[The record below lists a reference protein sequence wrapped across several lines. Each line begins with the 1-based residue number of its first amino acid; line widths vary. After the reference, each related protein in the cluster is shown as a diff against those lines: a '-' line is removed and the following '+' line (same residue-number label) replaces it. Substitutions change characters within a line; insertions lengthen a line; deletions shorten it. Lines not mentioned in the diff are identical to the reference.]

1 MANLTVEIVTGEEVV
16 YHRDDVSMVV
26 APGADGALGILPNH
40 APIVSLLQGG
50 ELRVKSGAGEES
62 IVMHGGFLEVINN
75 KVLILSD
82 TAERAGEIDVERAEA
97 ARARAEEALRN
108 KTDIEDI
115 AAAEDALRRASV
127 RLRIAR
133 NRRGRGDQ
141 RPAG

>member
-16 YHRDDVSMVV
+16 YHRDDVQMVV
-26 APGADGALGILPNH
+26 APGADGTLGILPNH
-40 APIVSLLQGG
+40 APLVSLLQGG
-50 ELRVKSGAGEES
+50 ELRVESGSGEES

-75 KVLILSD
+75 RVLILSD
-82 TAERAGEIDVERAEA
+82 TAERAGEIDIERAEA

-133 NRRGRGDQ
+133 NRRSRGDQ

>member
-16 YHRDDVSMVV
+16 YHRDDVVMVV

-40 APIVSLLQGG
+40 APLVSLLQGG
-50 ELRVKSGAGEES
+50 ELRVKSGSGEES

-75 KVLILSD
+75 RVLILSD
-82 TAERAGEIDVERAEA
+82 TAERAGEIDIERAEA

-133 NRRGRGDQ
+133 NRRSRGDQ
-141 RPAG
+141 RLAG